1 MRILD
6 VAHNTLRICGTIT
19 ILAGCGGAQP
29 VDAGA
34 MPQAMHVSWRAIFGV
49 PAPDSA
55 RSGLYVND
63 YSGSGS
69 TVYGYRQK
77 NRGNDPPTC
86 TKVVR
91 YARGVAVDG
100 KGNLIVPQ
108 GSGFTA
114 FRGPRMCGRELAQ
127 IGLGWEGNAVDAASA
142 NAAEGTIAVASI
154 QDGSGYGSVQLCTLK
169 TGCRA
174 HLTNSAMNFVLA
186 VTMANDGDCW
196 AASEQGLN
204 MGYVA
209 VLTYFKGCSG
219 SGETATGYQ
228 NTSSGGLDIDK
239 NGNLVSIS
247 CSLANCS
254 TPAVY
259 IYSGCKPRCKKIG
272 GPFSLHGTSRYGHIS
287 QDSTRLAMADYQFGQ
302 VDVYRYGPSAITYL
316 YSFNNGLN
324 SNVVGA
330 SYSPRAAQ

>member
-63 YSGSGS
+63 YSGSSS

-209 VLTYFKGCSG
+209 VLTYFKGCLG
-219 SGETATGYQ
+219 PGVTATGYQ
-228 NTSSGGLDIDK
+228 NPSSGGLDIDK

-247 CSLANCS
+247 CSVASCS
-254 TPAVY
+254 TPAIYV
-259 IYSGCKPRCKKIG
+259 YSGCNPTCEKVG
-272 GPFSLHGTSRYGHIS
+272 GPLALQGNAGYGNSIK
-287 QDSTRLAMADYQFGQ
+287 TRLDLQQ
-302 VDVYRYGPSAITYL
+302 QTIST
-316 YSFNNGLN
+316 
-324 SNVVGA
+324 VG
-330 SYSPRAAQ
+330 